1 MTLDKLRMHQFLG
14 AIFMIC
20 MIWVFVLG
28 LAIYLLT
35 LYIAYLS
42 SFFAVLLSL
51 IFPFLSQLYWISHIW
66 SATGVFFNFLTLM
79 CLGWFGLVVTMIFL
93 AVIGD
98 SYAYARR

>member
-51 IFPFLSQLYWISHIW
+51 IFP
-66 SATGVFFNFLTLM
+66 ATGVFSNFLTLM